1 MRLENR
7 YHKLANCCV
16 RTQLAVSIRS
26 LSVHSVHRIYH
37 LSASRPRSAS
47 SDAVPSRQRT
57 PGAVCAHTAIPKNRI
72 LPQFQPPLTGPAELH
87 MASAPEYNLRDM
99 GPWEPGTGN
108 AATTTMWVSPDPIY
122 PGREIFYFEANGV
135 YVRPQSPNTSEP
147 VYFAGTDPR
156 DPGFPPPEDEAEVG
170 NPRVQWE
177 RSL

>member
-1 MRLENR
+1 
-7 YHKLANCCV
+7 
-16 RTQLAVSIRS
+16 
-26 LSVHSVHRIYH
+26 
-37 LSASRPRSAS
+37 
-47 SDAVPSRQRT
+47 
-57 PGAVCAHTAIPKNRI
+57 
-72 LPQFQPPLTGPAELH
+72 

-108 AATTTMWVSPDPIY
+108 AATTTMWVSPDPIYKY

-177 RSL
+177 SAH